1 MVLLCQWCWRTVCK
15 HSWELISQ
23 CLNRNF
29 WVKWENL
36 CSQLTEWTLAPHTG
50 LCSVVPAILIPHLLS
65 VSTPPPPPQHVLTAP
80 FQRTALATAGFLSA
94 TPDLLY
100 SAQPHLLAIYS
111 LRPWILRLPNC
122 PNIPLSLTVLHHI
135 LGLVLVSPPQD
146 DWGSADL
153 SVLGCSPN
161 SLQHNCFPTAVQPTR
176 DASLCLQDAVHAAA
190 AVSAWRTR
198 HYHAALNCLSC
209 LPLLFCH
216 YLAENPGHSRFSINT
231 NLYSSELNR
240 LLIQKRKKVIN

>member
-1 MVLLCQWCWRTVCK
+1 MAYISIKEALSTEEKIFVFITSNDWKIRNQSEDSQVINIYQLETLSSLSIPSTQKWFCFANGVGEQCGK

-65 VSTPPPPPQHVLTAP
+65 VSTPPSPPQQVLTAP
-80 FQRTALATAGFLSA
+80 FQRTALATAGFLSV

-135 LGLVLVSPPQD
+135 LGLVLVSPPPS
-146 DWGSADL
+146 W
-153 SVLGCSPN
+153 LG
-161 SLQHNCFPTAVQPTR
+161 
-176 DASLCLQDAVHAAA
+176 
-190 AVSAWRTR
+190 
-198 HYHAALNCLSC
+198 
-209 LPLLFCH
+209 
-216 YLAENPGHSRFSINT
+216 
-231 NLYSSELNR
+231 
-240 LLIQKRKKVIN
+240 